1 MNYYKQYEPL
11 FGSWNFVR
19 LIGEGSFGKVFEIE
33 RHDIKKTYKS
43 ALKAITIPANENEL
57 REVMLDGM
65 DEASAKEYF
74 RSVVDE
80 VINEFDLMEQMKGNS
95 NIVSYEDHVIIEHK
109 DGIGWDILIRM
120 ELLTPLNKH
129 YSLNGMSKSDVIS
142 LGIDMCRALEV
153 CKRNNVI
160 HRDIKPENI
169 FVSAN
174 GDYKLGDFG
183 VARKL
188 AKTMDSMSRKGTYS
202 YMAPEVYR
210 EEHYDT
216 RADIYSLGTV
226 MYKLLNNNRD
236 PFIDARQ
243 AVVTVSERSS
253 ALSRRRKGE
262 PLPPPAFASPEAA
275 RIILKACAFNPDDR
289 YNTVDEFKADIVR
302 TMKNGTDFFGVDNPP
317 EEHRKSGRIRIF
329 EIDNVGE
336 NFRRKPEEKEK
347 SPSVTVAPP
356 PEKEKAEVK
365 REDTKIFSVRPDCLT
380 FGGEKV
386 EKPQGSCIISDP
398 PKPVRK
404 LIRPMDIESDLP
416 LLRSDAEPQRERS
429 SGSNPISSPT
439 PADKAPQE
447 PSKVQGSHPV
457 EQFNAPPKEQ
467 KAPPVVQINQPIP
480 REPSAIDDSA
490 AKKPPKKNKISGGKI
505 AAIVAVIVIVVGA
518 VAAAAYFLP
527 DLLQEAK
534 DSENNV
540 DKTVDH
546 TVIVESPQGY
556 SIEKYNSDDV
566 LFEVEEYDD
575 EDRLTGSVEYVF
587 DEKGDAIGYN
597 EYNKS
602 GQLVDEIRY

>member
-1 MNYYKQYEPL
+1 MLDLSNVWPEWRATDK
-11 FGSWNFVR
+11 V
-19 LIGEGSFGKVFEIE
+19 GEGSYGKVYRCVRNEYGIESVCAIKVISIPQNDDSVEDMRFEGLSE
-33 RHDIKKTYKS
+33 AASWAYLNDIVTDFSNEIKVMEM
-43 ALKAITIPANENEL
+43 LKNAP
-57 REVMLDGM
+57 
-65 DEASAKEYF
+65 
-74 RSVVDE
+74 
-80 VINEFDLMEQMKGNS
+80 
-95 NIVSYEDHVIIEHK
+95 NIVSVENYKIIK
-109 DGIGWDILIRM
+109 RTATLGWDIYIRM
-120 ELLTPLNKH
+120 EFLTGFPDYASTHKMTEADVFKLAKDICTAL
-129 YSLNGMSKSDVIS
+129 SICSKK
-142 LGIDMCRALEV
+142 GIV
-153 CKRNNVI
+153 
-160 HRDIKPENI
+160 HRDIKPDNI
-169 FVSAN
+169 FIDEYGN
-174 GDYKLGDFG
+174 YKLGDFG

-302 TMKNGTDFFGVDNPP
+302 TMKNGTDFFGVNNPP

-336 NFRRKPEEKEK
+336 NLRRKPEEKEK

-365 REDTKIFSVRPDCLT
+365 REETKIFSVKSDCLT
-380 FGGEKV
+380 FGDEKV

-416 LLRSDAEPQRERS
+416 LLRPDAEPQRERS

-439 PADKAPQE
+439 PTDKAPQE

-467 KAPPVVQINQPIP
+467 KAPPVVQTNQPIP

-556 SIEKYNSDDV
+556 NIEKYNSDDV